1 VRSNLFGSATL
12 SNQCRENRPIM
23 LKLSR
28 LVFALALSTAGL
40 AAQTISPAEQTRL
53 LRFPATNG
61 SQIVFSYAGQLYTV
75 GLGGGVA
82 RRLTSGP
89 GYAVFPRFSAD
100 GKQLAFTAQYDGNTE
115 VYVMPADGGEP
126 KRLTYTATLD
136 HDDISDRMGPNN
148 IVMAW
153 KNTRPEIVFR
163 SRMHSTDDFIGQ
175 LYSVGLNAELPQ
187 QLPVPRGGFLSFS
200 PDDSKMAYN
209 RVFREFRTWK
219 HYRGGQADDIW
230 IFDFKTGALED
241 ITNNPAQDIIPMWA
255 PNNKIYFLSDR
266 DGRMNLFSYDL
277 ATKRTAQ
284 LTFCK
289 NYDIKFPSLGGG
301 GIVFEQAGEV
311 WYFDLE
317 TEKAHQ
323 VPIVIKEDFAGSR
336 TELVNVGKFVTS
348 VNPSPDGRRAV
359 VVARGDVFT
368 VPAKDGATR
377 NLTNT
382 PGVHE
387 RDAVWSPDGRWIAYV
402 SDETGENE
410 LFIRSQDGH
419 AKPVQ
424 ITSGADTYYYA
435 PTWSPDSTKLLWSDY
450 RQRLRFVDIGTKI
463 ITEVDRATAAE
474 ITDYTWSPDSKWVA
488 YARPEDE
495 SLAKIWL
502 YSLEAKKRLEATD
515 GWYEADSPAFSDDG
529 KYLLFASSRDFK
541 PLFGNTEFEH
551 VYRDMQRIYL
561 VTLAKATP
569 SPFAPKSDEVE
580 IAGSEKKP
588 GAQPAGAPDDG
599 GKPVAVKVDEDGLR
613 DRVIGLPIMPANYG
627 SIQTVD
633 DKIFYLRQTDG
644 ETNEDADN
652 ASAGKSTLCVYDLK
666 ERKETELGAINGFE
680 ITADKKKM
688 LVQSGDG
695 YGLIDLPSAKI
706 ELKDNKLDLSNLEM
720 RLDRHAEWTQIY
732 NECWRQ
738 MRDCFY
744 APNLNGVDW
753 PAMRAKYAA
762 LLPYVQHRNDL
773 TYLIGEMIGE
783 INSGHTYVGAGDRP
797 EVPRTKLGL
806 LGAEFSRDPATRA
819 YRIDKILGGENWQD
833 RTRSPLTEIG
843 VEVKAGDYLLAING
857 TPVSQVAN
865 LYQLLIGTAGQQVV
879 LRINSQP
886 ANDGARNLTVVPIAD
901 EAPLYYYTWVQ
912 HNIDYVNRKTG
923 GKVGYVHIPDMEFD
937 GLNEFTKHFFPQLKK
952 KALIIDIR
960 SNGGGF
966 VSPMII
972 DRLRRELAMIEVT
985 RYGTPTPSPDEMLL
999 GPKVTL
1005 MDEFSASDGD
1015 IFPYRFKNLGL
1026 GKLIGKR
1033 TWGGVVGIRETLPL
1047 VDGGY
1052 LNRPEFAPYSKDG
1065 QWIIE
1070 GHGVDP
1076 DIVVDNDPSREF
1088 HGEDQQLD
1096 KAIDVILDEL
1106 KTQEVHLPP
1115 VPPYPVRN

>member
-1 VRSNLFGSATL
+1 MMKLF
-12 SNQCRENRPIM
+12 
-23 LKLSR
+23 R
-28 LVFALALSTAGL
+28 LVLWLALSTAGL

-75 GLGGGVA
+75 GMGGGVA

-89 GYAVFPRFSAD
+89 GYAAFPRFSAD
-100 GKQLAFTAQYDGNTE
+100 GSRLAFTAQYDGNTE

-126 KRLTYTATLD
+126 KRLTYTATLNN
-136 HDDISDRMGPNN
+136 DDISDRMGPNN

-153 KNTRPEIVFR
+153 KNTQPEIVFR

-175 LYSVGLNAELPQ
+175 LYSVGLDAELPQ

-209 RVFREFRTWK
+209 RVFCEFRTWK

-230 IFDFKTGALED
+230 IFDFKTGAVEN
-241 ITNNPAQDIIPMWA
+241 ITNHPAQDIIPMWA

-277 ATKRTAQ
+277 ATKQTVQ
-284 LTFCK
+284 HTFFK
-289 NYDIKFPSLGGG
+289 DYDIKFPSLGRG
-301 GIVFEQAGEV
+301 GIVFEQAGYV
-311 WYFDLE
+311 WHFDLE
-317 TEKAHQ
+317 TGKSRE
-323 VPIVIKEDFAGSR
+323 VPIAIKEDFAGSR
-336 TELVNVGKFVTS
+336 TEVTNVSKFVTTVS
-348 VNPSPDGRRAV
+348 PSPDGKRVV

-368 VPAKDGATR
+368 VPAKEGPTR
-377 NLTNT
+377 NLTDT
-382 PGVHE
+382 SGVHE
-387 RDAVWSPDGRWIAYV
+387 RDAVWSPDGQWIAYV

-419 AKPVQ
+419 ARPIQ

-435 PTWSPDSTKLLWSDY
+435 PIWSPDSTKLLWSDY

-463 ITEVDRATAAE
+463 VMEIDRATAFE
-474 ITDYTWSPDSKWVA
+474 ITNYAWSPDSKWVA

-502 YSLEAKKRLEATD
+502 YSLDAKKRTEVTD

-529 KYLLFASSRDFK
+529 KYLLFVSSRDFK

-580 IAGSEKKP
+580 ITGSEKKLE
-588 GAQPAGAPDDG
+588 AKPAGVKDDG
-599 GKPVAVKVDEDGLR
+599 GKPVAVKVDADGLK
-613 DRVIGLPIMPANYG
+613 DRVIGLPITPANYG
-627 SIQTVD
+627 SIQSVD
-633 DKIFYLRQTDG
+633 DKIFYLRQTDNNDDE
-644 ETNEDADN
+644 ETENS
-652 ASAGKSTLCVYDLK
+652 SAGRSMLCVYDLK
-666 ERKETELGAINGFE
+666 ERKETELGGASGFE

-688 LVQSGDG
+688 LVQSGDS
-695 YGLIDLPSAKI
+695 YAIIDLPSAKI
-706 ELKDNKLDLSNLEM
+706 ELKDNQLDFSSLEM
-720 RLDRHAEWTQIY
+720 HLDRHAEWTQIY

-738 MRDCFY
+738 MRDFFY

-773 TYLIGEMIGE
+773 TGLIGEMIGE
-783 INSGHTYVGAGDRP
+783 INSGHTYVGSGDRP
-797 EVPRTKLGL
+797 AVPRIKMGL

-819 YRIDKILGGENWQD
+819 YRIDKILRGENWQD
-833 RTRSPLTEIG
+833 QTRSPLTEIG
-843 VEVKAGDYLLAING
+843 VDVKEGDYLLAING
-857 TPVSQVAN
+857 TPLSQVAN
-865 LYQLLIGTAGQQVV
+865 LYQLLIGTAGRQVA
-879 LRINSQP
+879 LRVNSKP
-886 ANDGARNLTVVPIAD
+886 SDDGARNVTVVPIAD

-923 GKVGYVHIPDMEFD
+923 GKVGYVHIPDMEFN
-937 GLNEFTKHFFPQLKK
+937 GLNEFAKHFYPQLRK

-966 VSPMII
+966 ISPMII
-972 DRLRRELAMIEVT
+972 DRLRRELAVIEVS
-985 RYGTPTPSPDEMLL
+985 RYSTPTPDPDEMLL

-1005 MDEFSASDGD
+1005 MNEFSASDGD
-1015 IFPYRFKNLGL
+1015 IFPYRFRTLGL

-1070 GHGVDP
+1070 GRGVDP
-1076 DIVVDNDPSREF
+1076 DIVVDNDPAREF

-1096 KAIDVILDEL
+1096 KAIEVILDEL
-1106 KTQEVHLPP
+1106 KTQEVKLPP
-1115 VPPYPVRN
+1115 VPP